1 MRLNHQAPSGTIV
14 LSVTKYKQKPMMNI
28 QRMMATMQGGAIKDY
43 LQGATLAAG
52 SMLNFLAKGT
62 KKAITETFTSPTN
75 AYLGYTV
82 TSSLLDQA
90 KRLFQTHQ
98 GDIPQ
103 ELSLFINSVENGP
116 NKEQKIQVLN
126 NLIKLA
132 QKYLPLNNTP
142 LQAPYNTILHYTVI
156 NSVANLD
163 AAPGLIRQA
172 DKDLKE
178 LTEIDPSSW
187 KGWMRSHANRFYY
200 AYGPSEYYK
209 KQPTLQE
216 RSSIL
221 QAPSAI
227 LAALPAVQSVQALNS
242 QPSDVIQYKSLPH
255 QYYVNKLPQKRKR
268 RYYRRR

>member
-1 MRLNHQAPSGTIV
+1 
-14 LSVTKYKQKPMMNI
+14 MM
-28 QRMMATMQGGAIKDY
+28 GGAIRDY
-43 LQGATLAAG
+43 LPGVMLAVGSTL
-52 SMLNFLAKGT
+52 KGVANTLTGHLDKVT
-62 KKAITETFTSPTN
+62 KA
-75 AYLGYTV
+75 
-82 TSSLLDQA
+82 TSSTTNTYLNYMAASNLYDQV
-90 KRLFQTHQ
+90 KRLFRIDQ

-142 LQAPYNTILHYTVI
+142 LQATYNTILHYTVI

-178 LTEIDPSSW
+178 LSEIDT
-187 KGWMRSHANRFYY
+187 RSTWGKMSALRNRFYY

-242 QPSDVIQYKSLPH
+242 QPSDVIHYKSLPH